1 MEKEKKSKETRSK
14 LSPVFGNLE
23 IAWRA
28 WWKNLKKIVFIYLWG
43 LLYAL
48 IPMAVIAVLLA
59 VNYFFGGRLGIGFRV
74 LTIVI
79 AGLGFLVSLYF
90 FIRSYLGIFL
100 LVKHDYSGQEKALF
114 KETRQFFWP
123 YIGLSIMIFLF
134 VLPYFFLLVIPGIVW
149 AILCSFASYI
159 LFFEN
164 KRGLEAISRSVKL
177 ASGYFWP
184 LLGRFLFI
192 GVIVWVFSLLISIP
206 LALTDAGSLFN
217 SIWNGVVQVVS
228 FLIGPIVLIY
238 TCNIYKELVAIKK

>member
-1 MEKEKKSKETRSK
+1 MEKEKKSKEAKIK
-14 LSPVFGNLE
+14 LSSVFGNFE

-48 IPMAVIAVLLA
+48 IPMAVIAILLT
-59 VNYFFGGRLGIGFRV
+59 VNYFFGGQLGLGFRV
-74 LTIVI
+74 ATIVV
-79 AGLGFLVSLYF
+79 AALGFLVSLYF

-100 LVKHDYSGQEKALF
+100 LVKHDYSGQEKTLF

-123 YIGLSIMIFLF
+123 YIGLAFMTFLF
-134 VLPYFFLLVIPGIVW
+134 VLPYFFLLVIPGIIWSV
-149 AILCSFASYI
+149 LCSFTAYV

-164 KRGLEAISRSVKL
+164 KKGLEAISRSVKL
-177 ASGYFWP
+177 ATGYFWP

-192 GVIVWVFSLLISIP
+192 GVIIWVFSLLISIP
-206 LALTDAGSLFN
+206 LSLTDAGSLFN
-217 SIWNGVVQVVS
+217 SIWSGVVQVIS

-238 TCNIYKELVAIKK
+238 TYNIYKELVAIKK